1 MASLIIRRLLW
12 TIVVLFI
19 VTFISF
25 SMLHIIPGDP
35 VVAMLGAEAT
45 QEQIDTLRHELWL
58 DRPMLAQ
65 YGHWLFNVLHGNFGR
80 SLVFHENVTK
90 LVMERLPVT
99 LYLSM
104 WAFLL
109 AATLGISSGIISAVR
124 RGKWIDSVVTVMANI
139 GVATPVFWLGILGIY
154 FLGLQWSILPIQG
167 YTSPMVDF
175 GLSTKKAIMPV
186 ICLSVL
192 FMATLARQTRSSMLE
207 VVRQDYI
214 RTAKA
219 KGLSERTVI
228 FKHAL
233 KNAFI
238 PIVTLV
244 GLQIRAL
251 VGGSVLVEKVFNIP
265 GMGRLIVDAAFDKDF
280 LIVQAVIMVLSVII
294 CLANLAVDIS
304 YGWFDPR
311 IRYE

>member
-1 MASLIIRRLLW
+1 
-12 TIVVLFI
+12 
-19 VTFISF
+19 
-25 SMLHIIPGDP
+25 MLHIIPGDP